1 MQRHWLRQRFRTH
14 LGHRGSVLLLIG
26 ILWILQGWFV
36 YLSPLPENRP
46 PALHEYL
53 PPFLRELG
61 WLATAA
67 AAIVSAFMRKPGADK
82 WGYGA
87 LLVMPVE
94 RALSWAGSIL
104 MYYTGWLFVPDL
116 RTSVSG
122 LITWATIS
130 VLIWQILRWREVTI
144 ITMQADR

>member
-1 MQRHWLRQRFRTH
+1 MRNLRPG
-14 LGHRGSVLLLIG
+14 LGHRGRVLLLIG

-36 YLSPLPENRP
+36 YLSPLPLNRP

-53 PPFLRELG
+53 PPFVRELG

-67 AAIVSAFMRKPGADK
+67 TAIASAFLRKPGADK

-87 LLVMPVE
+87 LLVMPAE
-94 RALSWAGSIL
+94 RVFSWAGSIA

-122 LITWATIS
+122 LITWATITL
-130 VLIWQILRWREVTI
+130 LIWEILRWREVTLVI
-144 ITMQADR
+144 LQGEEP